1 MYVAFVYVESAQM
14 EYPLDIR
21 IRTLIAAIEDWR
33 PGEIEREREEKR
45 ERERQREEWER
56 EQSLSPLRRRPVIF
70 IDKEKKGAGGKVES
84 KILRRSSCPES
95 SMRPELII
103 IFASRYPP
111 ATSE

>member
-33 PGEIEREREEKR
+33 PGEIERERGKER
-45 ERERQREEWER
+45 ERERETQRRVGERAILVAAPSAAGDRHRQREEKGPE
-56 EQSLSPLRRRPVIF
+56 
-70 IDKEKKGAGGKVES
+70 EKIQS

-95 SMRPELII
+95 SMRPKL
-103 IFASRYPP
+103 
-111 ATSE
+111 